1 MYNKIIKIETLST
14 FVLKFYQLNKV
25 EYIIV
30 GQGIAGSCMAMK
42 LLQENKSFVVIDNH
56 FHKASAIAAGIFN
69 PVVLKR
75 FSIVWNAT
83 NQINRLREVF
93 GQFEELLNEKY
104 IYNFPVYRVF
114 NDEQE
119 KKTWLKKATTHP
131 DLVDYLATDTEQLND
146 FLAIN
151 NPIGSGEVLHTG
163 RVDLTNLLND
173 FKNYLIEQN
182 QYIDEEF
189 DFESLIMHDN
199 HTNYKNIEANKIIF
213 AEGYNVLNNPYF
225 KNLPVIG
232 VKGEVLKIETKATL
246 PEAVVKGK
254 EFLMPLEN
262 NQYFVGATYDRD
274 HVNYENTAE
283 AKQYLVDGVQNFFK
297 EDFEVVAQH
306 ASIRPTV
313 VDRRP
318 IIGAHPIYQQLICLN
333 GMGTR
338 GTMLAPVMVDEL
350 YDFLENNQTIDKE
363 ADIKRFYDRF

>member
-1 MYNKIIKIETLST
+1 
-14 FVLKFYQLNKV
+14 
-25 EYIIV
+25 
-30 GQGIAGSCMAMK
+30 MK
-42 LLQENKSFVVIDNH
+42 LLKENKSFVVIDNH

-83 NQINRLREVF
+83 KQIERLREVF
-93 GQFEELLNEKY
+93 GDFEQLLNKKY
-104 IYNFPVYRVF
+104 IYNFPVYRIF

-131 DLVDYLATDTEQLND
+131 DLIDYLATDTEQLND
-146 FLAIN
+146 FSSIN
-151 NPIGSGEVLHTG
+151 SPIGSGEVLHTG
-163 RVDLTNLLND
+163 RVDLTNLLAD
-173 FKNYLIEQN
+173 FKDYLVEN
-182 QYIDEEF
+182 DLFLDETF
-189 DFESLIMHDN
+189 DFNELKLNDN
-199 HTNYKNIEANKIIF
+199 QTSYKNIEATKIIF
-213 AEGYNVLNNPYF
+213 AEGYNILSNPYF

-232 VKGEVLKIETKATL
+232 VKGEVLKIEIDANL

-274 HVNYENTAE
+274 HVNYENTEE
-283 AKQYLVDGVQNFFK
+283 AKKYLVEGVQNFFK
-297 EDFEVVAQH
+297 DHFEVVEQH

-318 IIGAHPIYQQLICLN
+318 IIGAHPTYQQLICLN

-338 GTMLAPVMVDEL
+338 GTMLAPVMVDDL
-350 YDFLENNQTIDKE
+350 YEFLENNQPIDKE
-363 ADIKRFYDRF
+363 ADIARFYDRF

>member
-1 MYNKIIKIETLST
+1 MKKI
-14 FVLKFYQLNKV
+14 

-30 GQGIAGSCMAMK
+30 GQGVAGSCMAMK
-42 LLQENKSFVVIDNH
+42 LLQEKKSFMMIDNH

-83 NQINRLREVF
+83 KQIERLREVF
-93 GQFEELLNEKY
+93 GDFEQLLNKKY
-104 IYNFPVYRVF
+104 IYNFPVYRIF

-131 DLVDYLATDTEQLND
+131 DLIDYLATNTEQLND
-146 FLAIN
+146 FSSIN
-151 NPIGSGEVLHTG
+151 SQIGSGEVLHTG
-163 RVDLTNLLND
+163 RVDLTNLLAD
-173 FKNYLIEQN
+173 FKNYLFEN
-182 QYIDEEF
+182 DLFIDETF
-189 DFESLIMHDN
+189 DFNELKLKDN
-199 HTNYKNIEANKIIF
+199 QTSYKNIETTKIIF
-213 AEGYNVLNNPYF
+213 AEGYNILNNPYF
-225 KNLPVIG
+225 KNLPIIG
-232 VKGEVLKIETKATL
+232 VKGEVLKIKTEANL

-254 EFLMPLEN
+254 EFLMPLES

-274 HVNYENTAE
+274 SVNYEITDE
-283 AKQYLVDGVQNFFK
+283 AKEYLVNGVKQFLN
-297 EDFEVVAQH
+297 EEVEVVEQH

-318 IIGAHPIYQQLICLN
+318 IIGAHPAYQQLICLN

-350 YDFLENNQTIDKE
+350 YQFLENNQPIDKE
-363 ADIKRFYDRF
+363 ADIARFYDRF

>member
-1 MYNKIIKIETLST
+1 MK
-14 FVLKFYQLNKV
+14 KV

-30 GQGIAGSCMAMK
+30 GQGVAGSCMAIK
-42 LLQENKSFVVIDNH
+42 LLQEKKSFVVIDNH

-83 NQINRLREVF
+83 HQINRLREVF
-93 GQFEELLNEKY
+93 GDFEQLLNKKY
-104 IYNFPVYRVF
+104 IYNFPVYRIF

-119 KKTWLKKATTHP
+119 KKTWLKKATTNP
-131 DLVDYLATDTEQLND
+131 DLIDYLATDTEQLND
-146 FLAIN
+146 FSAIN
-151 NPIGSGEVLHTG
+151 NPIGSGKVLHTG
-163 RVDLTNLLND
+163 RVDLTNLLAD
-173 FKNYLIEQN
+173 FKDYLVEN
-182 QYIDEEF
+182 KLFFDEAF
-189 DFESLIMHDN
+189 DFDALELRDN
-199 HTNYKNIEANKIIF
+199 IASYKNVEADKIIF

-232 VKGEVLKIETKATL
+232 VKGEVLKIETKAKL
-246 PEAVVKGK
+246 PKAVVKGK

-262 NQYFVGATYDRD
+262 NLYFVGATYDRD
-274 HVNYENTAE
+274 HVNYEITDE
-283 AKQYLVDGVQNFFK
+283 AKDLLVNGVKQFLKDDINII
-297 EDFEVVAQH
+297 EQH

-318 IIGAHPIYQQLICLN
+318 IIGEHPMYQQLICLN

-350 YDFLENNQTIDKE
+350 YDFLENNLPINKE
-363 ADIKRFYDRF
+363 ADIARFYDRF

>member
-1 MYNKIIKIETLST
+1 MK
-14 FVLKFYQLNKV
+14 KV

-30 GQGIAGSCMAMK
+30 GQGVAGSCMAMK
-42 LLQENKSFVVIDNH
+42 LLKENKSFVVIDNH

-83 NQINRLREVF
+83 KQIERLREVF
-93 GQFEELLNEKY
+93 GDFEQLLNKKY
-104 IYNFPVYRVF
+104 IYNFPVYRIF

-131 DLVDYLATDTEQLND
+131 DLIDYLATDSEQLND
-146 FLAIN
+146 FSSIN
-151 NPIGSGEVLHTG
+151 SPIGSGEVLHTG
-163 RVDLTNLLND
+163 RVDLTNLLAD
-173 FKNYLIEQN
+173 FKDYLVEN
-182 QYIDEEF
+182 DLFLDETF
-189 DFESLIMHDN
+189 DFNELKLNDNQTSYKKIES
-199 HTNYKNIEANKIIF
+199 TKIIF
-213 AEGYNVLNNPYF
+213 AEGYNILNNPYF
-225 KNLPVIG
+225 KNLPIIG
-232 VKGEVLKIETKATL
+232 VKGEVLRIKTEANL

-274 HVNYENTAE
+274 HVNYENTEE
-283 AKQYLVDGVQNFFK
+283 AKKYLVEGVQNFFK
-297 EDFEVVAQH
+297 DDFEVVEQH

-318 IIGAHPIYQQLICLN
+318 IIGAHPTYQQLICLN

-338 GTMLAPVMVDEL
+338 GTMLAPVMVDDL
-350 YDFLENNQTIDKE
+350 YEFLENNQPIDQE
-363 ADIKRFYDRF
+363 ADIARFYDLF

>member
-1 MYNKIIKIETLST
+1 
-14 FVLKFYQLNKV
+14 
-25 EYIIV
+25 
-30 GQGIAGSCMAMK
+30 
-42 LLQENKSFVVIDNH
+42 VVIDNH

-83 NQINRLREVF
+83 KQIERLREVF
-93 GQFEELLNEKY
+93 GDFEQLLNKKY
-104 IYNFPVYRVF
+104 IYNFPVYRIF

-131 DLVDYLATDTEQLND
+131 DLIDYLATDTEQLND
-146 FLAIN
+146 FSSIN
-151 NPIGSGEVLHTG
+151 SPIGSGEVLHTG
-163 RVDLTNLLND
+163 RVDLTNLLAD
-173 FKNYLIEQN
+173 FKDYLVEN
-182 QYIDEEF
+182 DLFLDETF
-189 DFESLIMHDN
+189 DFNELKLDDN
-199 HTNYKNIEANKIIF
+199 QTSYKNIESTKIIF
-213 AEGYNVLNNPYF
+213 AEGYNILNNPYF

-232 VKGEVLKIETKATL
+232 VKGEVLKIETDANL

-274 HVNYENTAE
+274 HVNYENTEE
-283 AKQYLVDGVQNFFK
+283 AKKYLIEGVQNFFK
-297 EDFEVVAQH
+297 DDFEVVEQH

-318 IIGAHPIYQQLICLN
+318 IIGAHPMHQQLICLN

-338 GTMLAPVMVDEL
+338 GTMLAPVMVDDL
-350 YDFLENNQTIDKE
+350 YDFLENNQPIEKE
-363 ADIKRFYDRF
+363 ANIARFYDRF